1 MARLQKKEWL
11 KNAVFYQIY
20 PTSFYDSNGDGI
32 GDINGIIQKLD
43 YVQKL
48 GCNGIWLN
56 PCFKSAFRD
65 GGYDVIDYYK
75 VDPRF
80 GTNEDLVRLFEAARQ
95 MGIKVIL
102 DLIVGHTSDQC
113 EWFIQS
119 SKKEKNEYS
128 DYYIWTDC
136 VWENRLDYK
145 MVNGTAE
152 RDGNYIT
159 NFFAFQPA
167 LNFGFVN
174 PQKPWQKHYLDKSFE
189 KMHDLVIDIMEF
201 WLGKGADG
209 FRVDMA
215 DSLIKGDDNG
225 EANAWLWDKLITRI
239 EQKYPDAI
247 FVSEWCN
254 PPVAVAKGKFD
265 IDFMIHIRGQGY
277 NSLFRYEKDVKA
289 YGPYQ
294 GQSYFRKNSSASF
307 EPFASEY
314 LSYISALNG
323 KGYLSI
329 PSGNHDL
336 SRISIGRTDE
346 EIIAAMAFVLTI
358 KSVPFIYYGD
368 EIGMRYI
375 EGLSKDGGY
384 DRTGSRTPM
393 QWDTTKNKGF
403 SRADQIYLPVHDDDR
418 YTVERQEKC
427 DGSILNYT
435 KELIN
440 IRKTYSALWADSEI
454 EFLSEYED
462 DILVYS
468 RKSQTQKMLV
478 CINCKGAKKSMQI
491 TAKNFSVISS
501 LNAQADYNSVC
512 FADTGYIIL
521 LLED

>member
-1 MARLQKKEWL
+1 
-11 KNAVFYQIY
+11 
-20 PTSFYDSNGDGI
+20 
-32 GDINGIIQKLD
+32 
-43 YVQKL
+43 
-48 GCNGIWLN
+48 
-56 PCFKSAFRD
+56 
-65 GGYDVIDYYK
+65 
-75 VDPRF
+75 
-80 GTNEDLVRLFEAARQ
+80 LFETAHQ
-95 MGIKVIL
+95 KGIKVIL
-102 DLIVGHTSDQC
+102 DLVVGHTSDQC

-136 VWENRLDYK
+136 VWDNCLNYK
-145 MVNGTAE
+145 MVNGTTA

-174 PQKPWQKHYLDKSFE
+174 PQEPWQKHYLDKSFE
-189 KMHDLVIDIMEF
+189 KMHDLVVDIIEF
-201 WLGKGADG
+201 WLSKGADG

-215 DSLIKGDDNG
+215 DSLIKGDVTG

-254 PPVAVAKGKFD
+254 PPAAAKGKFD

-277 NSLFRYEKDVKA
+277 NSFFRYEKDVKA
-289 YGPYQ
+289 YGPYE

-307 EPFASEY
+307 ETFANEY
-314 LSYISALNG
+314 LDYLSALGEN
-323 KGYLSI
+323 GYLSI

-346 EIIAAMAFVLTI
+346 EIITALAFVLTI

-375 EGLSKDGGY
+375 DGLSKDGGY

-403 SRADQIYLPVHDDDR
+403 SRADQIYLPVHDDDK
-418 YTVERQEKC
+418 YTVERQEKL
-427 DGSILNYT
+427 DGSILNYA

-440 IRKTYSALWADSEI
+440 IRKTHSALWADSEI
-454 EFLSEYED
+454 EFLSDYED
-462 DILVYS
+462 DILIYS
-468 RKSQTQKMLV
+468 RKSQNQKMLV
-478 CINCKGAKKSMQI
+478 YINRKGVQKSMQI
-491 TAKNFSVISS
+491 TAKNFSVISG
-501 LNAQADYNSVC
+501 LNAKIDNNNAS
-512 FADTGYIIL
+512 FADTGFIIL
-521 LLED
+521 LLEN